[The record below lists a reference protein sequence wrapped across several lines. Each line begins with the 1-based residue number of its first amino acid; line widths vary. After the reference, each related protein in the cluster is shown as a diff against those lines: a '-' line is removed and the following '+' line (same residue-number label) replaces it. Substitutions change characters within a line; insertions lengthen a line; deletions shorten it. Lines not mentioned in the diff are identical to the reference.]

1 MLRIFTNATYA
12 TKKFD
17 MRSEGLHPQRL
28 EVDVSFG
35 SKEVNESKPI
45 NLRGDDTRSTILG
58 HTFPSQYEK
67 MTQRPCKMKC
77 ANTFDDVQP

>member
-28 EVDVSFG
+28 EVDASFG

-45 NLRGDDTRSTILG
+45 NLRGGLHKINHTRVHIPKSVRKNDSKALQDEMRK
-58 HTFPSQYEK
+58 HF
-67 MTQRPCKMKC
+67 
-77 ANTFDDVQP
+77 